1 MESLSPCQNENNLV
15 GWGAHPEDRYVPTE
29 KKPKKEKSLKTKIP
43 RVTEVLYS
51 GQSLDQDFQDFEFT
65 TDYSSA
71 CKAFGRK
78 QNLNFYV
85 DEEIFKHFQAKTLIL
100 QSFYYLVHC

>member
-15 GWGAHPEDRYVPTE
+15 DWGAHPEDGYVPTE

-51 GQSLDQDFQDFEFT
+51 G
-65 TDYSSA
+65 
-71 CKAFGRK
+71 
-78 QNLNFYV
+78 
-85 DEEIFKHFQAKTLIL
+85 
-100 QSFYYLVHC
+100 